1 MVNGI
6 HLDEIHGLVNSLFS
20 LMIIHAILTATGEN
34 SEATW
39 Y

>member
-1 MVNGI
+1 MVIGI
-6 HLDEIHGLVNSLFS
+6 HLEEKHGLINSLFS